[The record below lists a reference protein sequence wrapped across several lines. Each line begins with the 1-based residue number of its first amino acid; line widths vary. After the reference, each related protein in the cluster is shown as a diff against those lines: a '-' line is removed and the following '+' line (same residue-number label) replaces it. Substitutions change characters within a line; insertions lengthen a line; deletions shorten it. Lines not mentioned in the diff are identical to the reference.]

1 MWMVVFVFAS
11 ITFAPTSSIPFQPT
25 AKPDISDSK
34 LNLPEYSASTTQL
47 TTLPGNDQL
56 PLDVRKEYSRTAK
69 AICMENEIGIEFN
82 PELRTPLNYTESE
95 TRPRRLFVSRH
106 QNDSKCSREIS
117 EINDVSMSF
126 EFLSDSIPCNPES
139 RKLSFPNSSIEYIQK
154 FVLSYGDAHMTEDD
168 QLFTVR
174 CQYNMVG
181 DETIGTVMEIS
192 PFEETLIIQNAT
204 RFPRLEEGISDEAIE
219 RHNSEK
225 SSILP
230 LCNYTL
236 HINSFNGPLAE
247 SAKLGDKVFHKW
259 KCDKSYFVKVYECYV
274 HDGSNRRYMLV
285 DERGCS
291 TDPSIMPDV
300 VYDSTLGFIY
310 APSWVFK
317 FTNASRM
324 FFNCLLYVCPKN
336 DTECRKAVLPSC
348 KHRKLSTREK
358 RSELLWRRKAFT
370 IGANGGSALLLSNS
384 SNGLTDI
391 FEPILVEKSSLEI
404 ISKKEISAA
413 MQTTVMPPLNL
424 PIEARSA
431 EIDLENGAVSATT
444 VSSYLADPAGVVL
457 PTTSASTGSAVTPPF
472 KENET
477 SQGRFTATQP
487 TSCNEH
493 GLHEE
498 HKIISLQRTI
508 IVLVILNFVTLTTCT
523 ALACALCRQRL
534 SSRLK
539 IAI

>member
-1 MWMVVFVFAS
+1 MWMVVFVFVS
-11 ITFAPTSSIPFQPT
+11 ITFAPISSIPLQPT
-25 AKPDISDSK
+25 AEVNFGTSTMNNPDISD
-34 LNLPEYSASTTQL
+34 LQINLREYTASTTQL
-47 TTLPGNDQL
+47 TIVPGNDQH
-56 PLDVRKEYSRTAK
+56 PVDVRKEYSRTAK
-69 AICMENEIGIEFN
+69 TF
-82 PELRTPLNYTESE
+82 P
-95 TRPRRLFVSRH
+95 
-106 QNDSKCSREIS
+106 DSS
-117 EINDVSMSF
+117 V
-126 EFLSDSIPCNPES
+126 
-139 RKLSFPNSSIEYIQK
+139 EYMQK
-154 FVLSYGDAHMTEDD
+154 FVLSYGDVHMTEDD
-168 QLFTVR
+168 QVFTVR
-174 CQYNMVG
+174 CRYNMAG
-181 DETIGTVMEIS
+181 EETIGTVMEIS

-225 SSILP
+225 PSILP

-291 TDPSIMPDV
+291 TDSSIMPDV

-324 FFNCLLYVCPKN
+324 YFNCLLYVCPKN
-336 DTECRKAVLPSC
+336 DTECRKTVLPSC

-370 IGANGGSALLLSNS
+370 IGANGGSALLLSNN

-391 FEPILVEKSSLEI
+391 FEPVLVEKSSSLEI
-404 ISKKEISAA
+404 TSKKDISAA
-413 MQTTVMPPLNL
+413 LQTRGMPPFNL
-424 PIEARSA
+424 P
-431 EIDLENGAVSATT
+431 NGAVSATT
-444 VSSYLADPAGVVL
+444 VSSYLADPTGVL

-472 KENET
+472 KENEI
-477 SQGRFTATQP
+477 SQGRFTAAQP
-487 TSCNEH
+487 NSCNDH
-493 GLHEE
+493 GPHEE